1 MPTPPFI
8 RACRGEAVDYT
19 PIWIMRQAG
28 RYLPE
33 YRRVRER
40 FTFLDLCRNS
50 EAAAEVTVAS
60 ARRIGVD
67 AAIVFADILLPLVPM
82 GVGLHFEAGEGPC
95 IERPV
100 RDAQA
105 VAALQPVDVRDAL
118 AFVGESVRLSHAE
131 LGEALPVIGFAGA
144 PFTVGSYAIEGGSS
158 RTFVTTKTF
167 MYAQPAAWDD
177 LMTRI
182 ATVTVDYLRMQID
195 NGAAAV
201 QLFDSWVG
209 CLSPADYERY
219 ALPYVRRIV
228 DAIRPSVPIIYFGT
242 MTSGLLPQLRSTN
255 ADVIGLDWRVDL
267 KSAWDTLGGDV
278 AVQGNLDPVRLLGDA
293 KGVRDAARDI
303 LTSVKSK
310 PGHIFNLGHGVLP
323 TTPVDNVLALV
334 DAVHEYRH
342 G

>member
-1 MPTPPFI
+1 
-8 RACRGEAVDYT
+8 
-19 PIWIMRQAG
+19 MRQAG

-40 FTFLDLCRNS
+40 FTFLDLCRTP

-67 AAIVFADILLPLVPM
+67 AAIVFADILLPLLPM
-82 GVGLHFEAGEGPC
+82 GVGLHFEAGEGPR

-100 RDAQA
+100 RDAAA
-105 VAALQPVDVRDAL
+105 VAALQEVDVRDAL
-118 AFVGESVRLSHAE
+118 AFVGESVRLCRAE
-131 LGEALPVIGFAGA
+131 LGDALPVIGFAGA

-167 MYAQPAAWDD
+167 MYAQPAAWHD
-177 LMTRI
+177 LMTRLV
-182 ATVTVDYLRMQID
+182 TVTIEYLRMQVD

-228 DAIRPSVPIIYFGT
+228 DAIRPSAPIVYFGT
-242 MTSGLLPQLRSTN
+242 MTSGLLPQLRATG
-255 ADVIGLDWRVDL
+255 ADVIGLDWRVDI
-267 KSAWDTLGGDV
+267 KDAWDALDSDV
-278 AVQGNLDPVRLLGDA
+278 AVQGNLDPVRLLGDVR
-293 KGVRDAARDI
+293 GVRDAAREI
-303 LTSVKSK
+303 LARVGSR

-334 DAVHEYRH
+334 EAVHEYRH

>member
-1 MPTPPFI
+1 
-8 RACRGEAVDYT
+8 
-19 PIWIMRQAG
+19 MRQAG

-40 FTFLDLCRNS
+40 FSFLDLCRTS

-60 ARRIGVD
+60 ARRIGAD

-100 RDAQA
+100 RDAAA
-105 VAALQPVDVRDAL
+105 VAALQEVDVRDAL
-118 AFVGESVRLSHAE
+118 AFVGESVRLCRAE
-131 LGEALPVIGFAGA
+131 LGDTLPVIGFAGA

-167 MYAQPAAWDD
+167 MYAQPAAWHD
-177 LMTRI
+177 LMTRL
-182 ATVTVDYLRMQID
+182 ATVTIEYLRMQID

-228 DAIRPSVPIIYFGT
+228 DAIRPSAPIVYFGT
-242 MTSGLLPQLRSTN
+242 MTSGLLPQMRATG
-255 ADVIGLDWRVDL
+255 ADVIGLDWRVDI
-267 KSAWDTLGGDV
+267 KDAWDTLGSDV
-278 AVQGNLDPVRLLGDA
+278 AVQGNLDPVRLLGDMQ
-293 KGVRDAARDI
+293 GVRDAAREI
-303 LTSVKSK
+303 LARVGPR

-323 TTPVDNVLALV
+323 TTPVDNVLALIE
-334 DAVHEYRH
+334 AVHEYRH

>member
-1 MPTPPFI
+1 
-8 RACRGEAVDYT
+8 
-19 PIWIMRQAG
+19 MRQAG

-40 FTFLDLCRNS
+40 FTFLDLCRTP

-67 AAIVFADILLPLVPM
+67 AAIVFADILLPLLPM
-82 GVGLHFEAGEGPC
+82 GVGLHFEAGEGPR

-100 RDAQA
+100 RDAAA
-105 VAALQPVDVRDAL
+105 VAALQEVDVRDAL
-118 AFVGESVRLSHAE
+118 AFVGESVRLCRAE
-131 LGEALPVIGFAGA
+131 LGDALPVIGFAGA

-167 MYAQPAAWDD
+167 MYAQPAAWHD
-177 LMTRI
+177 LMTRLV
-182 ATVTVDYLRMQID
+182 TVTIEYLRMQVD

-228 DAIRPSVPIIYFGT
+228 DAIRPSAPIVYFGT
-242 MTSGLLPQLRSTN
+242 MTSGLLPQLRATG
-255 ADVIGLDWRVDL
+255 ADVIGLDWRVDI
-267 KSAWDTLGGDV
+267 KDAWDALDSDV
-278 AVQGNLDPVRLLGDA
+278 AVQGNLDPVRLLGDVR
-293 KGVRDAARDI
+293 GVRDAAREI
-303 LTSVKSK
+303 LARVGAR

-334 DAVHEYRH
+334 EAVHEYRH

>member
-1 MPTPPFI
+1 
-8 RACRGEAVDYT
+8 
-19 PIWIMRQAG
+19 MRQAG

-40 FTFLDLCRNS
+40 FGFLELCKNS

-60 ARRIGVD
+60 ARRIGAD

-100 RDAQA
+100 RDAAA
-105 VAALQPVDVRDAL
+105 VAALQPVNVRDAL
-118 AFVGESVRLSHAE
+118 AFVGESVRLSRAE
-131 LGEALPVIGFAGA
+131 LGNTLPVIGFAGA

-177 LMTRI
+177 LMSRI
-182 ATVTVDYLRMQID
+182 ATVTIEYLQMQVD

-219 ALPYVRRIV
+219 ALPYVQRIV
-228 DAIRPSVPIIYFGT
+228 DAIRPAVPVIYFGT
-242 MTSGLLPQLRSTN
+242 MTSGLLPQLRATG
-255 ADVIGLDWRVDL
+255 ADVVGLDWRVDL
-267 KSAWDTLGGDV
+267 KDAWDALGDDI

-293 KGVRDAARDI
+293 QGVRDAAREI
-303 LTSVKSK
+303 LRRANGR

-323 TTPVDNVLALV
+323 NTPVDNVLALI

>member
-1 MPTPPFI
+1 
-8 RACRGEAVDYT
+8 
-19 PIWIMRQAG
+19 MRQAG

-40 FTFLDLCRNS
+40 FSFLELCKNS

-60 ARRIGVD
+60 ARRIGAD

-100 RDAQA
+100 RDAAA
-105 VAALQPVDVRDAL
+105 VAALQPVNVRDAL
-118 AFVGESVRLSHAE
+118 AFVGESVRLSRAE
-131 LGEALPVIGFAGA
+131 LGNTLPVIGFAGA

-158 RTFVTTKTF
+158 RTFVTTKAF
-167 MYAQPAAWDD
+167 MYAQPAAWDE

-182 ATVTVDYLRMQID
+182 ATVTIEYLQMQVD

-219 ALPYVRRIV
+219 ALPYVQRIV
-228 DAIRPSVPIIYFGT
+228 DAIRPAVPVIYFGT
-242 MTSGLLPQLRSTN
+242 MTSGLLPQLRATC
-255 ADVIGLDWRVDL
+255 ADVVGLDWRVDL
-267 KSAWDTLGGDV
+267 KDAWDALGSDV

-293 KGVRDAARDI
+293 QGVRDAAREI
-303 LTSVKSK
+303 LRRANGR

-323 TTPVDNVLALV
+323 NTPVDNVLALI

>member
-1 MPTPPFI
+1 
-8 RACRGEAVDYT
+8 
-19 PIWIMRQAG
+19 MRQAG

-40 FTFLDLCRNS
+40 FSFLDLCRTS

-60 ARRIGVD
+60 ARRIGAD

-100 RDAQA
+100 RDAAA
-105 VAALQPVDVRDAL
+105 VAALQEVDVRDAL
-118 AFVGESVRLSHAE
+118 AFVGESVRLCHAE
-131 LGEALPVIGFAGA
+131 LGDALPVIGFAGA

-167 MYAQPAAWDD
+167 MYAQPAAWHD
-177 LMTRI
+177 LMTRLV
-182 ATVTVDYLRMQID
+182 TVTIEYLRMQID

-228 DAIRPSVPIIYFGT
+228 DAIRPSAPIVYFGT
-242 MTSGLLPQLRSTN
+242 MTSGLLPQMRATG
-255 ADVIGLDWRVDL
+255 ADVIGLDWRVDI
-267 KSAWDTLGGDV
+267 KDAWDTLGSDV
-278 AVQGNLDPVRLLGDA
+278 AVQGNLDPVRLLGDMQ
-293 KGVRDAARDI
+293 GVRDAAREI
-303 LTSVKSK
+303 LARVGPR

-323 TTPVDNVLALV
+323 TTPVDNVLALIE
-334 DAVHEYRH
+334 AVHEYRH

>member
-1 MPTPPFI
+1 
-8 RACRGEAVDYT
+8 
-19 PIWIMRQAG
+19 MRQAG

-40 FTFLDLCRNS
+40 FSFLDLCRNS
-50 EAAAEVTVAS
+50 EAAAEVTVTS
-60 ARRIGVD
+60 ARRIGAD

-100 RDAQA
+100 RDTAA

-118 AFVGESVRLSHAE
+118 AFVGESVRLCRAE

-182 ATVTVDYLRMQID
+182 ATVTIEYLRMQID

-219 ALPYVRRIV
+219 ALPHVRRIV
-228 DAIRPSVPIIYFGT
+228 DAIRPSAPIIYFGT
-242 MTSGLLPQLRSTN
+242 MTSGLLPQLRATG

-267 KSAWDTLGGDV
+267 KDAWDALGGDV

-293 KGVRDAARDI
+293 QGVRDAARDI
-303 LTSVKSK
+303 LTRVGAR

-323 TTPVDNVLALV
+323 STPVDNVLALIE
-334 DAVHEYRH
+334 AVHEYRH
-342 G
+342 D

>member
-1 MPTPPFI
+1 
-8 RACRGEAVDYT
+8 
-19 PIWIMRQAG
+19 MRQAG

-33 YRRVRER
+33 YRRVRDR
-40 FTFLDLCRNS
+40 FTFLDLCRTP

-67 AAIVFADILLPLVPM
+67 AAIVFADILLPLLPM

-100 RDAQA
+100 RDAAA
-105 VAALQPVDVRDAL
+105 VAALQEVDVRDAL
-118 AFVGESVRLSHAE
+118 AFVGESVRLCRAE
-131 LGEALPVIGFAGA
+131 LGDALPVIGFAGA

-167 MYAQPAAWDD
+167 MYAQPAAWHD
-177 LMTRI
+177 LMTRLV
-182 ATVTVDYLRMQID
+182 TVTIEYLRMQVD

-228 DAIRPSVPIIYFGT
+228 DAIRPSAPIVYFGT
-242 MTSGLLPQLRSTN
+242 MTSGLLPQLRATG
-255 ADVIGLDWRVDL
+255 ADVIGLDWRVDI
-267 KSAWDTLGGDV
+267 KDAWDALDSDV
-278 AVQGNLDPVRLLGDA
+278 AVQGNLDPVRLLGDVR
-293 KGVRDAARDI
+293 GVRDAAREI
-303 LTSVKSK
+303 LARVGAR

-334 DAVHEYRH
+334 EAVHEYRH